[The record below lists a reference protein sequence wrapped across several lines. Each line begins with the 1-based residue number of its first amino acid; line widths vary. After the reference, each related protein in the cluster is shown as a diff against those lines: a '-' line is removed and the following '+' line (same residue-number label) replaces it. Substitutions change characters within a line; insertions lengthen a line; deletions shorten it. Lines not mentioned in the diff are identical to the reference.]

1 MKFTVVIKAEY
12 FYIQYKLI
20 MIYSMLIVLALLYSQ
35 SFCEAADEIIIVNQQ
50 DQLVNYAP
58 IICQKHN

>member
-1 MKFTVVIKAEY
+1 MKFIVIIKAQY

-35 SFCEAADEIIIVNQQ
+35 SFCEATVEIIIVNQQ
-50 DQLVNYAP
+50 D
-58 IICQKHN
+58 

>member
-1 MKFTVVIKAEY
+1 MSLIVVQLDLDMKFIIIKAEY

-35 SFCEAADEIIIVNQQ
+35 SFCEATVEIIIVNQQ
-50 DQLVNYAP
+50 D
-58 IICQKHN
+58 